1 MSTLSV
7 RHSST
12 NNILVTAFFVNK
24 GPSVSWLWITTYK
37 TITQLYHDP
46 FDHASTGTFRLYSM
60 YGETRFITEEFLI
73 TLFAFDY
80 YKNDPLC
87 SFQYF
92 FALFD
97 IICSPSV
104 CKWLMQFVHS
114 FTLKLSVSFCI
125 IYSFLNDPNIRDF
138 FPFPFNVI
146 NNSWIYL
153 CHVMLYFLF
162 YDSSLF
168 PLTLDGFSL

>member
-60 YGETRFITEEFLI
+60 YCETIRFITEEFLI

-87 SFQYF
+87 SLQYF
-92 FALFD
+92 CFIWHHLFSFCLQV
-97 IICSPSV
+97 INAICT
-104 CKWLMQFVHS
+104 F
-114 FTLKLSVSFCI
+114 FYIETFCI
-125 IYSFLNDPNIRDF
+125 ILYYLFLFNDPNIRDF

-153 CHVMLYFLF
+153 CHIMLYFLF

-168 PLTLDGFSL
+168 PLMLDGFSL